1 MGENWEGAGFT
12 KMINGWKAKYGPV
25 PVVEGD
31 FDYYKITFPTEKI
44 SGSTTTNTTTKN
56 IAGTTTKIVG
66 EAKEKEVLEIIRNN
80 PMLSVAQIAPIL
92 GLSRDGVRY
101 HIRNLKKRGIL
112 RRKGHGRGGSW
123 EVLKR

>member
-1 MGENWEGAGFT
+1 MGR
-12 KMINGWKAKYGPV
+12 
-25 PVVEGD
+25 D
-31 FDYYKITFPTEKI
+31 FDNYKLTFPTLKI

-112 RRKGHGRGGSW
+112 RRTGHGRGGSW
-123 EVLKR
+123 EVLKG